1 MFFSKT
7 HRYETFSVKSI
18 FSSICPQMI
27 KNEEKWEK
35 SKGYTQRF
43 LSKLKVFHETCVYIR
58 DHSYSNRQFLLK
70 LSLLFHKLGLLPHH
84 VWLTQCLLLHNKR
97 EFSPLHRPQADIYWK
112 PTSLFFC
119 YLQCFFGCLQN
130 KVGRFNV
137 IDWGNVRYA
146 HHFFVFDLARSKFFS
161 RYSQYFFGYLANIF
175 STHFTRSTPL
185 GTPEGTPPR
194 SVPLVPFVSKSLLR
208 QPKKIARNEK
218 TLTVARIKK
227 KRWSHL
233 YNASNKF

>member
-1 MFFSKT
+1 MSILIFFSFFEIFKIFKT
-7 HRYETFSVKSI
+7 HRVILKNHI
-18 FSSICPQMI
+18 F
-27 KNEEKWEK
+27 
-35 SKGYTQRF
+35 GY
-43 LSKLKVFHETCVYIR
+43 
-58 DHSYSNRQFLLK
+58 
-70 LSLLFHKLGLLPHH
+70 
-84 VWLTQCLLLHNKR
+84 
-97 EFSPLHRPQADIYWK
+97 
-112 PTSLFFC
+112 
-119 YLQCFFGCLQN
+119 LQN

-137 IDWGNVRYA
+137 IDCGNVRYA

-218 TLTVARIKK
+218 TLTVARNKK

-233 YNASNKF
+233 YNVLVCSCVLPRTCTSV